1 MTDRIHQL
9 DAIENFRDFGG
20 YASRH
25 GGHIVRRRLFRS
37 AHHAQASDADLAAM
51 GELGIAAVVDLRRP
65 KEREAQPSRR
75 PAGFAGL
82 VIECE
87 LGEEADPP
95 HLAFL
100 RQTDL
105 SPGSVRDFYLDYY
118 TRAPFQPQHRDLFQR
133 YFEALATRDGAVLI
147 HCTAGKDRTGLL
159 AALTHHILGADPDD
173 MVQDYLLTNQA
184 ARLEERLPMVA
195 MHLEEALGKKPS
207 DVAVRAFLGV
217 DAEFLAT
224 GLSSIE
230 AQAGSIDAYLDGLG
244 VDDARRDVI
253 RGRLLVT

>member
-1 MTDRIHQL
+1 MTDRIHKL

-25 GGHIVRRRLFRS
+25 GGQIARRRLFRS
-37 AHHAQASDADLAAM
+37 AHHAAATDADLAAM
-51 GELGIAAVVDLRRP
+51 AGLGLAAVVDLRRP

-75 PAGFAGL
+75 HLNFAAA

-87 LGEEADPP
+87 LGDQADPP

-105 SPGSVRDFYLDYY
+105 SPASVRDFYLDYY
-118 TRAPFQPQHRDLFQR
+118 AKAPFQPQHRELFRR
-133 YFEALATRDGAVLI
+133 YFEALADRDGAVLI

-159 AALTHHILGADPDD
+159 AALTHHILGVHDD
-173 MVQDYLLTNQA
+173 DITEDYLLTNA
-184 ARLEERLPMVA
+184 ATRMDERLSTVA
-195 MHLEEALGKKPS
+195 VALEEALGKKPS

-217 DAEFLAT
+217 DAEFLEA
-224 GLSSIE
+224 GFAAIRAEAGSIE
-230 AQAGSIDAYLDGLG
+230 AYLDDLG
-244 VDDARRDVI
+244 VDGARQDRI
-253 RGRLLVT
+253 REKLLA